1 MQLWGAILLFIVCM
15 VCAVI
20 LSKLYRKSKKTLYIV
35 LSGIMSLLS
44 LAFLAYVI
52 LTLTF
57 INGIDDTHEKAVIGL
72 KIYAIIIPF
81 KI

>member
-1 MQLWGAILLFIVCM
+1 LI
-15 VCAVI
+15 
-20 LSKLYRKSKKTLYIV
+20 
-35 LSGIMSLLS
+35 
-44 LAFLAYVI
+44 
-52 LTLTF
+52 F